1 MAQISTEQTKTL
13 RSLASQY
20 LPGGDDG
27 YRSFL
32 WETFP
37 GKDWGDRQRPSTL
50 DLTRQ
55 EANDAI
61 QALLRLKR
69 SLAGAGAEAGERPV
83 PTGYGRP
90 WEGRYD
96 ARGGLTQ
103 KQADELGRLEWKLGW
118 HTNPERLRSFIQRTA
133 GERKNAGALTK
144 AQASDCITALRDL
157 AGE

>member
-1 MAQISTEQTKTL
+1 MAQISNKQTKTL

-20 LPGGDDG
+20 LPGGDDS

-37 GKDWGDRQRPSTL
+37 GKDWSDPSRPSTL

-55 EANDAI
+55 EANNAI

-103 KQADELGRLEWKLGW
+103 KQADELARLEWELDW
-118 HTNPERLRSFIQRTA
+118 HTNAERLRGFIERTV
-133 GERKNAGALTK
+133 GERKNPGALTK
-144 AQASDCITALRDL
+144 AQASDGITALRKL
-157 AGE
+157 VAA